1 MPRSLS
7 RSHTSRAIPPEALG
21 IESMRLGPG
30 AGTAH
35 HPPLQIGLR
44 SVRRDAA
51 GLAQNIK
58 LLAQDSKPGV
68 GCLLNLVCRLLP
80 AGFGCATCTAVLPAF
95 QNGRAVAACA
105 APKPPFDTAMFRDS
119 TMCTKPGR
127 TSGRLRTTQA
137 FIALSSISESS
148 SVPRTISIVK
158 IGKYEIRMFNG
169 PPIWPGG
176 TRASWLELFDHNAQ
190 LSVDSCSCRE
200 IDEALTGFDELV
212 SQAERLNEACGPEE
226 DDAQA

>member
-1 MPRSLS
+1 M
-7 RSHTSRAIPPEALG
+7 PPEALG
-21 IESMRLGPG
+21 IESMRLSLG
-30 AGTAH
+30 AGTTH
-35 HPPLQIGLR
+35 HPPLQIRLR
-44 SVRRDAA
+44 SVRRDGAA
-51 GLAQNIK
+51 LAQKIK
-58 LLAQDSKPGV
+58 LLAHDSKPGT

-95 QNGRAVAACA
+95 QNGRAIAACCCA
-105 APKPPFDTAMFRDS
+105 EASFDTAMFRDS
-119 TMCTKPGR
+119 TMCTKSGR

-148 SVPRTISIVK
+148 AAPRTISIVK

-169 PPIWPGG
+169 SSIWPGG

-212 SQAERLNEACGPEE
+212 SQTERLNEARGPEE